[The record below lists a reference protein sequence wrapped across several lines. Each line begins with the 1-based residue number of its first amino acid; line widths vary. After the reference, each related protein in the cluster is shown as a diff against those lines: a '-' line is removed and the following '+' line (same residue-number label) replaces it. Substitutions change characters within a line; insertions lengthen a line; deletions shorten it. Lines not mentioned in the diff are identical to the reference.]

1 MQNPQTDRYTSSPS
15 ANHYSPS
22 VPISVYRELAA
33 ELQTSK
39 ATIESLKSQNQ
50 QLVKQNQQLRQEIEK
65 VVQTAQNLQEIVTS
79 LGSVGSANGV
89 EGVRSRS
96 GLPPQ
101 PEPRPAS
108 SAPPPPRVTSVPA
121 SEFPPS
127 YPPTEPT
134 PPPYTETLVIEQEEP
149 RPRRSGSSDGV
160 SEVNGWWLIAFIS
173 IIVLTA
179 FGAGFWIVR
188 PMLNNNK

>member
-79 LGSVGSANGV
+79 LGSVGSVNGV